1 MANVDPRTDASVKT
15 IRANFASNTVLI
27 IAHRLHNIMDLD
39 EVMVMEGG
47 RLIERAASYALSD
60 PAGAVEALRRSGIA
74 SVEMEGE
81 AYTAVRAIGSDA
93 FAAILQ

>member
-15 IRANFASNTVLI
+15 IHANFASNTVLI

-39 EVMVMEGG
+39 EVM
-47 RLIERAASYALSD
+47 ALSD
-60 PAGAVEALRRSGIA
+60 PAGAAEALRHSDIA

-81 AYTAVRAIGSDA
+81 VYTAVRATGSDA
-93 FAAILQ
+93 LAAILQ